1 VPILRLDGWIGLS
14 NKVINYASTFQ
25 GANVPGTNIKQV
37 EATERSSLIKVSSY
51 SIDLDLTTGAENFRV
66 KTTVKFA
73 GLKPGATTYID
84 CVGSTVIS
92 SKLNGVDFDPK
103 FDGETIYLPALAA
116 ENLLEI
122 EHDGIYSNSGE
133 GLHRF
138 VDPADNEV
146 YLYTQFETG
155 DARRMYACFDQ
166 PDQKATFRISTISPK
181 HWEVISNYGIES
193 TKELDGEKKFIQ
205 FAESQVIST
214 YVTAIVAGAYTS
226 VHDEYKGEK
235 TIPLGIY
242 ARKSFF
248 QYVDAANIFEVTKQ
262 GFAYFEKTFGLAY
275 PFGKYDQIA
284 VAEYNWGAMEN
295 VGCVTFHEDVL
306 IFRSKVTERN
316 YVSRAT
322 TIHHEMAHMWFG
334 DLVTMKWWEDLWL
347 NESFAEWASYQS
359 VSESTKYKEAWTE
372 FNSLRKNWAYRVDQL
387 TTTHPIATEMEDL
400 DAVRTN
406 FDGISYAKGAS
417 VLQQLVAHVGRDNF
431 LKGLRLYFAKHAY
444 GNTTLKDL
452 IDQLEAASGR
462 DLTPWVSTWLRT
474 AGVNTLRPVI
484 AIDGDMYKSIS
495 IKQEVPTMPVG
506 STELRP
512 HRLHVG
518 LFDINAGKLSRR
530 TSVELDIAGAL
541 TEVTELAGQK
551 LADLVLINDK
561 DQTYAKLRF
570 DDRSIATMKSHLGT
584 LDDSLARGLI
594 WASLWDSCRDGELS
608 ATDYIAIALSA
619 LATESDISI
628 VSATLMQID
637 TAIWA
642 YAHPS
647 HREALR
653 LQVAS
658 AVEAMLDAAKS
669 GSDHQMQFA
678 RGFAN
683 NAVTP
688 AQFERIKAML
698 SGSINGLVIDAE
710 IRWYLFLCGVKRGVF
725 GAADIES
732 ESAKDATAHGKQ
744 YTAYAYAALPNKAA
758 KAEAF
763 KSITTDNLS
772 NTIHAYKCRG
782 FNENI
787 HHELLADFVDQY
799 FDVLLKVWETKGF
812 EIAETTATLL
822 FPTWVISDATVK
834 KAQHW
839 LDFTGKDASNA
850 LRRTILEG
858 RDAMTRALKAQA
870 ADL

>member
-1 VPILRLDGWIGLS
+1 
-14 NKVINYASTFQ
+14 
-25 GANVPGTNIKQV
+25 VPGTNIKQV
-37 EATERSSLIKVSSY
+37 EAAERSAIIKVASY
-51 SIDLDLTTGAENFRV
+51 AIDLDLTTGAENFRV

-84 CVGSTVIS
+84 CVGARVIS
-92 SKLNGVDFDPK
+92 AKLNGADFDPR

-116 ENLLEI
+116 ENVLEI
-122 EHDGIYSNSGE
+122 EHDGVYSNSGE

-138 VDPADNEV
+138 VDPADDEV

-166 PDQKATFRISTISPK
+166 PDQKATFAISTITPA
-181 HWEVISNYGIES
+181 HWEIISNYAVES
-193 TKELDGEKKFIQ
+193 TKELGNQKKFTQ
-205 FAESQVIST
+205 FATSQVIST
-214 YVTAIVAGAYTS
+214 YVTAIVAGAYTC

-248 QYVDAANIFEVTKQ
+248 KHVDAENIFEVTKQ

-334 DLVTMKWWEDLWL
+334 DLVTMQWWNDLWL

-359 VSESTKYKEAWTE
+359 VSESTKYTEAWTE

-431 LKGLRLYFAKHAY
+431 ITGLRRYFAKHAF

-462 DLTPWVSTWLRT
+462 DLTPWVATWLRT

-484 AIDGDMYKSIS
+484 AQSGDTYTSLS

-518 LFDINAGKLSRR
+518 LFDIQGQKLVRR

-541 TEVTELAGQK
+541 TEVTAFAGQK
-551 LADLVLINDK
+551 SADLVLINDK
-561 DQTYAKLRF
+561 DQSYAKLRF
-570 DDRSIATMKSHLGT
+570 DQRSIATMKSHLGS

-608 ATDYIAIALSA
+608 ATDYIAIALAA
-619 LATESDISI
+619 LKTESDISI
-628 VSATLMQID
+628 VSATLGQID
-637 TAIWA
+637 TALWA

-647 HREALR
+647 HRQALR
-653 LQVAS
+653 LQVAT
-658 AVEAMLDAAKS
+658 AIEAALDAAKA
-669 GSDHQMQFA
+669 GSDHQLQFA
-678 RGFAN
+678 KGFAN
-683 NAVTP
+683 TAITP
-688 AQFERIKAML
+688 AQLARIAAML
-698 SGSINGLVIDAE
+698 GGSIAGLTIDAE
-710 IRWYLFLCGVKRGVF
+710 LRWFLFICGVKRGVF
-725 GAADIES
+725 GTADIET
-732 ESAKDATAHGKQ
+732 ELALDKTAHGKQ
-744 YTAYAYAALPNKAA
+744 YGAMAYAQIPSKDA
-758 KAEAF
+758 KAKAF
-763 KSITTDNLS
+763 SAITTADLS
-772 NTIHAYKCRG
+772 NTIHSYTCRG
-782 FNENI
+782 FNDPLHSEI
-787 HHELLADFVDQY
+787 LSEFVDEY
-799 FDVLLKVWETKGF
+799 FDVLLKVWETKGY

-822 FPTWVISDATVK
+822 FPSWVISDATVGK
-834 KAQHW
+834 VQHW
-839 LDFTGKDASNA
+839 LDVTGKDASHA
-850 LRRTILEG
+850 LRRTILES
-858 RDAMTRALKAQA
+858 RDAMARALKAQA
-870 ADL
+870 ADQ

>member
-1 VPILRLDGWIGLS
+1 M
-14 NKVINYASTFQ
+14 
-25 GANVPGTNIKQV
+25 PGTNIKQV
-37 EATERSSLIKVSSY
+37 EAAERSALIKVSSY

-73 GLKPGATTYID
+73 GLKPGATTFID
-84 CVGSTVIS
+84 CVGSRVIS
-92 SKLNGVDFDPK
+92 AKLNGLDFDPK
-103 FDGETIYLPALAA
+103 FDGESIYLPALAA
-116 ENLLEI
+116 ENILEI

-166 PDQKATFRISTISPK
+166 PDQKATFKISTITPK
-181 HWEVISNYGIES
+181 HWEVISNYGIEA
-193 TKELDGEKKFIQ
+193 TNELDGDRKFTQ

-248 QYVDAANIFEVTKQ
+248 KYVDAENIFEVTKQ

-359 VSESTKYKEAWTE
+359 VSESTKYTHAWTE

-431 LKGLRLYFAKHAY
+431 IKGLRLYFAKHQY

-462 DLTPWVSTWLRT
+462 DLTAWVSTWLRT

-484 AIDGDMYKSIS
+484 AVEGDSYKSIA
-495 IKQEVPTMPVG
+495 IKQEAPLMPVG

-512 HRLHVG
+512 HRLHVA
-518 LFDINAGKLSRR
+518 LFDIAGDKLARR
-530 TSVELDIAGAL
+530 TSVELDVAGAL

-551 LADLVLINDK
+551 VADLVLINDK

-570 DDRSIATMKSHLGT
+570 DDRSITTMRSHLPD
-584 LDDSLARGLI
+584 LDESLSRGLI

-608 ATDYIAIALSA
+608 TTDYVAIALNA
-619 LATESDISI
+619 LKDESDISI
-628 VSATLMQID
+628 VAATYMQFE

-642 YAHPS
+642 YSNPAKQD
-647 HREALR
+647 ALR
-653 LQVAS
+653 NQIAD
-658 AVEAMLDAAKS
+658 ATAAMLATAAP

-678 RGFAN
+678 KAFAN
-683 NAVTP
+683 NAITP
-688 AQFERIKAML
+688 AHYEKIKAIL
-698 SGSINGLVIDAE
+698 GGSENGLVLDADL
-710 IRWYLFLCGVKRGVF
+710 RWYVFLCGVKRGVF
-725 GAADIES
+725 GRAEIEA
-732 ESAKDATAHGKQ
+732 ESAKDKTAHGKQ
-744 YTAYAYAALPNKAA
+744 YTAYAYAAMPTKEA
-758 KAEAF
+758 KIEAF
-763 KSITTDNLS
+763 NSITQDNLS
-772 NTIHAYKCRG
+772 NTIHSYMCRG

-787 HHELLADFVDQY
+787 HHEILADFVDLY
-799 FDVLLKVWETKGF
+799 FDAILKVWETKGF

-822 FPTWVISDATVK
+822 FPTWVISDETIT

-839 LDFTGKDASNA
+839 LDVTGKDASHA
-850 LRRTILEG
+850 LRRAVTEG
-858 RDAMTRALKAQA
+858 RDAMSRALKARN
-870 ADL
+870 ADK

>member
-1 VPILRLDGWIGLS
+1 
-14 NKVINYASTFQ
+14 
-25 GANVPGTNIKQV
+25 
-37 EATERSSLIKVSSY
+37 
-51 SIDLDLTTGAENFRV
+51 
-66 KTTVKFA
+66 
-73 GLKPGATTYID
+73 
-84 CVGSTVIS
+84 
-92 SKLNGVDFDPK
+92 
-103 FDGETIYLPALAA
+103 
-116 ENLLEI
+116 
-122 EHDGIYSNSGE
+122 
-133 GLHRF
+133 
-138 VDPADNEV
+138 
-146 YLYTQFETG
+146 
-155 DARRMYACFDQ
+155 MYACFDQ
-166 PDQKATFRISTISPK
+166 PDQKATFTISTITPK
-181 HWEVISNYGIES
+181 HWEVISNYGVES
-193 TKELDGEKKFIQ
+193 TKELDGDRKFTQ
-205 FAESQVIST
+205 FTESQVIAT

-248 QYVDAANIFEVTKQ
+248 KYVDAENIFEVTKQ

-359 VSESTKYKEAWTE
+359 VSESTKYTHAWTE

-431 LKGLRLYFAKHAY
+431 IKGLRLYFAKHQY

-474 AGVNTLRPVI
+474 AGVNTLSPVI
-484 AIDGDMYKSIS
+484 EINGDSYKSIS
-495 IKQEVPTMPVG
+495 IKQIAPAMPVG
-506 STELRP
+506 SKELRP

-518 LFDINAGKLSRR
+518 LFDIKDGKLSRR
-530 TSVELDIAGAL
+530 TSVELDVAGAL

-608 ATDYIAIALSA
+608 TSDYVTIALNA
-619 LATESDISI
+619 LKTESDISI
-628 VSATLMQID
+628 VAATYIQFE

-642 YAHPS
+642 YADPAK
-647 HREALR
+647 RDGLR
-653 LQVAS
+653 TQVAD
-658 AVEAMLDAAKS
+658 ATAAMLAAAKP

-678 RGFAN
+678 RAFAN
-683 NAVTP
+683 NAITP
-688 AQFERIKAML
+688 AHMDKIKAIL
-698 SGSINGLVIDAE
+698 DGSENGLLVDAE
-710 IRWYLFLCGVKRGVF
+710 IRWYIFICGVKRGVF
-725 GAADIES
+725 GPAEIDA
-732 ESAKDATAHGKQ
+732 ESAKDKTAHGKQ
-744 YTAYAYAALPNKAA
+744 YNAYAYAALPTKEA
-758 KAEAF
+758 KAKAF
-763 KSITTDNLS
+763 ASITTDNLS
-772 NTIHAYKCRG
+772 NTIHSYMSRG

-787 HHELLADFVDQY
+787 HHELLTGFVDPY
-799 FDVLLKVWETKGF
+799 FDAILKVWETKGF
-812 EIAETTATLL
+812 EIAESTATLL
-822 FPTWVISDATVK
+822 FPAWVISDETVK

-839 LDFTGKDASNA
+839 LDVTGKDASNA
-850 LRRTILEG
+850 LRRSVTEG
-858 RDAMTRALKAQA
+858 RDAMSRAIKARA
-870 ADL
+870 ADK

>member
-1 VPILRLDGWIGLS
+1 LDKASKSVSHPIEG
-14 NKVINYASTFQ
+14 VT
-25 GANVPGTNIKQV
+25 VPGTNIKQV
-37 EATERSSLIKVSSY
+37 EAAERSRIVKTESY
-51 SIDLDLTTGAENFRV
+51 RIDLDLTTGAENFRV

-84 CVGSTVIS
+84 CVGSKVIS
-92 SKLNGVDFDPK
+92 AKLNGVEFDPK
-103 FDGETIYLPALAA
+103 FDGETIYLPAIAA
-116 ENLLEI
+116 ENILEI
-122 EHDGIYSNSGE
+122 EHDGVYSNSGE

-166 PDQKATFRISTISPK
+166 PDQKATFTISTITPK

-193 TKELDGEKKFIQ
+193 TKDVDGERKFIQ
-205 FAESQVIST
+205 FAQSQVIST
-214 YVTAIVAGAYTS
+214 YVTAIVAGAYMS

-248 QYVDAANIFEVTKQ
+248 KYVDAENIFEVTKQ

-359 VSESTKYKEAWTE
+359 VSESTKYTEAWTE

-431 LKGLRLYFAKHAY
+431 IKGLRLYFAKHAY

-484 AIDGDMYKSIS
+484 AVDGDSYKSIS
-495 IKQEVPTMPVG
+495 IKQEAPTMPVG
-506 STELRP
+506 SQELRP

-518 LFDINAGKLSRR
+518 LFDIQGEKLSRR

-541 TEVTELAGQK
+541 TEVTALAGQK
-551 LADLVLINDK
+551 VADLVLINDK

-570 DDRSIATMKSHLGT
+570 DDRSIATMKSHLGK

-608 ATDYIAIALSA
+608 TSDYITIALNA
-619 LATESDISI
+619 LKTESDISI
-628 VSATLMQID
+628 VSATYLQFE

-642 YAHPS
+642 YANPS
-647 HREALR
+647 HRDALR
-653 LQVAS
+653 TQIADATAAS
-658 AVEAMLDAAKS
+658 LATAS
-669 GSDHQMQFA
+669 PGSDHQMQFA
-678 RGFAN
+678 RAFAN
-683 NAVTP
+683 NAIKP
-688 AQFERIKAML
+688 AHFAKLKEIL
-698 SGSINGLVIDAE
+698 NGSENGLIIDAE
-710 IRWYLFLCGVKRGVF
+710 IRWYIFICGVKRGVF
-725 GAADIES
+725 GPAEIAA
-732 ESAKDATAHGKQ
+732 ESAKDNTAHGKQ
-744 YTAYAYAALPNKAA
+744 YTAYAHAAIPTKEAKAA
-758 KAEAF
+758 AF
-763 KSITTDNLS
+763 TSVTTDNLS
-772 NTIHAYKCRG
+772 NTIHSYMCRG

-787 HHELLADFVDQY
+787 HHELLAGFVDQY
-799 FDVLLKVWETKGF
+799 FDAILKVWETKGF

-822 FPTWVISDATVK
+822 FPSWVISEETVK

-839 LDFTGKDASNA
+839 LDVTGKDASNA
-850 LRRTILEG
+850 LRRAVTEG
-858 RDAMTRALKAQA
+858 RDAMSRALKARL
-870 ADL
+870 ADK

>member
-1 VPILRLDGWIGLS
+1 M
-14 NKVINYASTFQ
+14 
-25 GANVPGTNIKQV
+25 PGTNIKQV
-37 EATERSSLIKVSSY
+37 EAAERSAIIKVSSY
-51 SIDLDLTTGAENFRV
+51 AIDLDLTTGAQNFRV
-66 KTTVKFA
+66 KTTVRFA

-84 CVGSTVIS
+84 CVGARVIS
-92 SKLNGVDFDPK
+92 AKLNGADFDPR

-116 ENLLEI
+116 ENVLEI
-122 EHDGIYSNSGE
+122 EHDGVYSNSGE

-138 VDPADNEV
+138 VDPADDEV

-166 PDQKATFRISTISPK
+166 PDQKATFAISTITPA
-181 HWEVISNYGIES
+181 HWEIISNYAVES
-193 TKELDGEKKFIQ
+193 TKDLGSQKKFTQ
-205 FAESQVIST
+205 FATSQVIST

-248 QYVDAANIFEVTKQ
+248 KHVDAENIFEVTKQ

-334 DLVTMKWWEDLWL
+334 DLVTMQWWNDLWL

-359 VSESTKYKEAWTE
+359 VSESTKYTEAWTE

-431 LKGLRLYFAKHAY
+431 ITGLRRYFAKHAF

-462 DLTPWVSTWLRT
+462 DLIPWVATWLRT

-484 AIDGDMYKSIS
+484 TQSGDTYTSLS
-495 IKQEVPTMPVG
+495 IKQEAPTMPVG

-518 LFDINAGKLSRR
+518 LFDIQGQKLVRR

-541 TEVTELAGQK
+541 TEVTAFAGQK
-551 LADLVLINDK
+551 SADLVLINDK
-561 DQTYAKLRF
+561 DQSYAKLRF
-570 DDRSIATMKSHLGT
+570 DERSIATMKSHLGS

-608 ATDYIAIALSA
+608 ATDYIAIALAA
-619 LATESDISI
+619 LKTESDISI
-628 VSATLMQID
+628 VSATLGQID
-637 TAIWA
+637 TALWA
-642 YAHPS
+642 YSHPS
-647 HREALR
+647 HRAALR
-653 LQVAS
+653 LQVAT
-658 AVEAMLDAAKS
+658 AIEAALDAAKA
-669 GSDHQMQFA
+669 GSDHQLQFA
-678 RGFAN
+678 KGFAN
-683 NAVTP
+683 TAITT
-688 AQFERIKAML
+688 AQLARIAAML
-698 SGSINGLVIDAE
+698 GGSIAGLTIDAE
-710 IRWYLFLCGVKRGVF
+710 LRWFLFICGVKRGVF
-725 GAADIES
+725 GPADIEN
-732 ESAKDATAHGKQ
+732 ELALDKTAHGKQ
-744 YTAYAYAALPNKAA
+744 YGAMAYAQIPSKDA
-758 KAEAF
+758 KAKAF
-763 KSITTDNLS
+763 SSITTADLS
-772 NTIHAYKCRG
+772 NTIHSYTCRG
-782 FNENI
+782 FNDPLHSEI
-787 HHELLADFVDQY
+787 LSEFVDEY
-799 FDVLLKVWETKGF
+799 FDVLLKVWETKGY

-822 FPTWVISDATVK
+822 FPSWVISDATVA

-839 LDFTGKDASNA
+839 LDVTGKDASHA
-850 LRRTILEG
+850 LRRTILES
-858 RDAMTRALKAQA
+858 RDAMVRALKAQA
-870 ADL
+870 ADQ

>member
-1 VPILRLDGWIGLS
+1 M
-14 NKVINYASTFQ
+14 
-25 GANVPGTNIKQV
+25 PGTNIKQV
-37 EATERSSLIKVSSY
+37 EAAERSSLIKVSSY

-84 CVGSTVIS
+84 CVGSKVIS
-92 SKLNGVDFDPK
+92 AKLNGSDFDPQ

-116 ENLLEI
+116 DNVLEI
-122 EHDGIYSNSGE
+122 EHDGVYSNSGE

-138 VDPADNEV
+138 VDPADDEV

-166 PDQKATFRISTISPK
+166 PDQKATFTISTITPK
-181 HWEVISNYGIES
+181 HWEVISNYGVES
-193 TKELDGEKKFIQ
+193 TKELDGDRKFTQ
-205 FAESQVIST
+205 FAESQVIAT

-248 QYVDAANIFEVTKQ
+248 KYVDAENIFEVTKQ

-359 VSESTKYKEAWTE
+359 VSESTKYTEAWTE
-372 FNSLRKNWAYRVDQL
+372 FNSLRKSWAYRVDQL

-431 LKGLRLYFAKHAY
+431 IKGLRLYFAKHQY

-484 AIDGDMYKSIS
+484 EVAGDSYKSIS
-495 IKQEVPTMPVG
+495 IKQEAPLMPIG
-506 STELRP
+506 SKELRP

-518 LFDINAGKLSRR
+518 LFDINAGKLTRR
-530 TSVELDIAGAL
+530 TSVELDVVGAL
-541 TEVTELAGQK
+541 TEVTGLSGQK
-551 LADLVLINDK
+551 VADLILINDK

-570 DDRSIATMKSHLGT
+570 DDRSITTMKSHLGT

-608 ATDYIAIALSA
+608 TTDYIAIALSA
-619 LATESDISI
+619 LKTESDISI
-628 VSATLMQID
+628 VAATYLQID

-642 YAHPS
+642 YAKPAN
-647 HREALR
+647 RDALR
-653 LQVAS
+653 LQVAD
-658 AVEAMLDAAKS
+658 ATEAMLSAAVA

-678 RGFAN
+678 RAFAN
-683 NAVTP
+683 NAITP
-688 AQFERIKAML
+688 AHFEKLKAIL
-698 SGSINGLVIDAE
+698 NGSINGLVIDAE
-710 IRWYLFLCGVKRGVF
+710 IRWYLFICGVKRGVF
-725 GAADIES
+725 GPAEIAA
-732 ESAKDATAHGKQ
+732 ESAQDNTAHGKQ
-744 YTAYAYAALPNKAA
+744 YTAYANAATPTTEA
-758 KAEAF
+758 KSAAF
-763 KSITTDNLS
+763 KAITTDNLS
-772 NTIHAYKCRG
+772 NTIHAYMSRG

-787 HHELLADFVDQY
+787 HNEILADFVDPY
-799 FDVLLKVWETKGF
+799 FDAILKVWDTKGF
-812 EIAETTATLL
+812 EIAESTATLL
-822 FPTWVISDATVK
+822 FPAWVISEETVK
-834 KAQHW
+834 KSQHW
-839 LDFTGKDASNA
+839 LDVTGKDSSHA
-850 LRRTILEG
+850 LRRAITEG
-858 RDAMTRALKAQA
+858 RDAMSLALKARN
-870 ADL
+870 ADK

>member
-1 VPILRLDGWIGLS
+1 
-14 NKVINYASTFQ
+14 
-25 GANVPGTNIKQV
+25 
-37 EATERSSLIKVSSY
+37 
-51 SIDLDLTTGAENFRV
+51 
-66 KTTVKFA
+66 
-73 GLKPGATTYID
+73 
-84 CVGSTVIS
+84 
-92 SKLNGVDFDPK
+92 
-103 FDGETIYLPALAA
+103 
-116 ENLLEI
+116 
-122 EHDGIYSNSGE
+122 
-133 GLHRF
+133 
-138 VDPADNEV
+138 
-146 YLYTQFETG
+146 
-155 DARRMYACFDQ
+155 MYACFDQ
-166 PDQKATFRISTISPK
+166 PDQKATFAISTITPA
-181 HWEVISNYGIES
+181 HWEIISNYAVES
-193 TKELDGEKKFIQ
+193 TKELGNQKKFTQ
-205 FAESQVIST
+205 FATSQVIST

-248 QYVDAANIFEVTKQ
+248 KHVDAENIFEVTKQ

-334 DLVTMKWWEDLWL
+334 DLVTMQWWNDLWL

-359 VSESTKYKEAWTE
+359 VSESTKYTEAWTE

-431 LKGLRLYFAKHAY
+431 ITGLRRYFAKHAF

-462 DLTPWVSTWLRT
+462 DLTPWVATWLRT

-484 AIDGDMYKSIS
+484 TQSGDTYTSLS
-495 IKQEVPTMPVG
+495 IKQEAPIMPVG

-518 LFDINAGKLSRR
+518 LFDIQGQKLVRR

-541 TEVTELAGQK
+541 TEVTAFAGQK
-551 LADLVLINDK
+551 SADLVLINDK
-561 DQTYAKLRF
+561 DQSYAKLRF
-570 DDRSIATMKSHLGT
+570 DERSIATMKSHLGS

-608 ATDYIAIALSA
+608 ATDYIAIALAA
-619 LATESDISI
+619 LKTESDISI
-628 VSATLMQID
+628 VSATLGQID
-637 TAIWA
+637 TALWA

-647 HREALR
+647 HRAALR
-653 LQVAS
+653 LQVAT
-658 AVEAMLDAAKS
+658 AIEAALDAAKA
-669 GSDHQMQFA
+669 GSDHQLQFA
-678 RGFAN
+678 KGFAN
-683 NAVTP
+683 TAITP
-688 AQFERIKAML
+688 AQLARIAAML
-698 SGSINGLVIDAE
+698 GGSITGLTIDAE
-710 IRWYLFLCGVKRGVF
+710 LRWFLFICGVKRGVF
-725 GAADIES
+725 GAADIEN
-732 ESAKDATAHGKQ
+732 ELALDKTAHGKQ
-744 YTAYAYAALPNKAA
+744 YGAMAYAQIPSKDA
-758 KAEAF
+758 KAKAF
-763 KSITTDNLS
+763 SAITTADLS
-772 NTIHAYKCRG
+772 NTIHSYTCRG
-782 FNENI
+782 FNDPLHTEI
-787 HHELLADFVDQY
+787 LADFVDEY
-799 FDVLLKVWETKGF
+799 FDVLLKVWETKGY

-822 FPTWVISDATVK
+822 FPSWVISDATVA

-839 LDFTGKDASNA
+839 LDVTGKDASHA
-850 LRRTILEG
+850 LRRTILES
-858 RDAMTRALKAQA
+858 RDAMARALKAQA
-870 ADL
+870 ADQ

>member
-1 VPILRLDGWIGLS
+1 M
-14 NKVINYASTFQ
+14 
-25 GANVPGTNIKQV
+25 PGTNIKQV
-37 EATERSSLIKVSSY
+37 EAAERSAIIKVASY
-51 SIDLDLTTGAENFRV
+51 AIDLDLTTGAENFRV

-84 CVGSTVIS
+84 CVGARVIS
-92 SKLNGVDFDPK
+92 AKLNGADFDPR

-116 ENLLEI
+116 ENVLEI
-122 EHDGIYSNSGE
+122 EHDGVYSNSGE

-138 VDPADNEV
+138 VDPADDEV

-166 PDQKATFRISTISPK
+166 PDQKATFAISTITPA
-181 HWEVISNYGIES
+181 HWEIISNYAVES
-193 TKELDGEKKFIQ
+193 TKDLGNQKKFTQ
-205 FAESQVIST
+205 FATSQVIST

-248 QYVDAANIFEVTKQ
+248 KHVDAENIFEVTKQ

-334 DLVTMKWWEDLWL
+334 DLVTMQWWNDLWL

-359 VSESTKYKEAWTE
+359 VSESTKYTEAWTE

-387 TTTHPIATEMEDL
+387 TTSHPIATEMEDL

-431 LKGLRLYFAKHAY
+431 ITGLRRYFAKHAC

-462 DLTPWVSTWLRT
+462 DLTPWVATWLRT

-484 AIDGDMYKSIS
+484 TLNGDTYTSLS
-495 IKQEVPTMPVG
+495 IKQEAPTMPVG

-518 LFDINAGKLSRR
+518 LFDIQGQKLVRR

-541 TEVTELAGQK
+541 TEVTAFAGQK
-551 LADLVLINDK
+551 SADLVLINDK
-561 DQTYAKLRF
+561 DQSYAKLRF
-570 DDRSIATMKSHLGT
+570 DERSIATMKSHLGS

-608 ATDYIAIALSA
+608 ATDYIAIALAA
-619 LATESDISI
+619 LKTESDISI
-628 VSATLMQID
+628 VSATLGQID
-637 TAIWA
+637 TALWA

-647 HREALR
+647 HRAALR
-653 LQVAS
+653 LQVAT
-658 AVEAMLDAAKS
+658 AIEAALDAAKA
-669 GSDHQMQFA
+669 GSDHQLQFA
-678 RGFAN
+678 KGFAN
-683 NAVTP
+683 TAITP
-688 AQFERIKAML
+688 AQLARIAAML
-698 SGSINGLVIDAE
+698 GGSITGLTIDAE
-710 IRWYLFLCGVKRGVF
+710 LRWFLFICGVKRGVF
-725 GAADIES
+725 GPSDIEN
-732 ESAKDATAHGKQ
+732 ELALDKTAHGKQ
-744 YTAYAYAALPNKAA
+744 YGAMAYAQIPSKDA
-758 KAEAF
+758 KAKAF
-763 KSITTDNLS
+763 SSITTADLS
-772 NTIHAYKCRG
+772 NTIHSYTCRG
-782 FNENI
+782 FNDPLHTEI
-787 HHELLADFVDQY
+787 LADFVDEY
-799 FDVLLKVWETKGF
+799 FDVLLKVWETKGY

-822 FPTWVISDATVK
+822 FPSWVISDATVN

-839 LDFTGKDASNA
+839 LDVTGKEASHA
-850 LRRTILEG
+850 LRRTILES
-858 RDAMTRALKAQA
+858 RDAMVRALKAQA
-870 ADL
+870 ADQ

>member
-1 VPILRLDGWIGLS
+1 M
-14 NKVINYASTFQ
+14 
-25 GANVPGTNIKQV
+25 PGTNIKQV
-37 EATERSSLIKVSSY
+37 EAAERSGIIKVSSY
-51 SIDLDLTTGAENFRV
+51 RIDLDLTTGAENFRV
-66 KTTVKFA
+66 KTTVTFV

-84 CVGSTVIS
+84 CVGAKVIS
-92 SKLNGVDFDPK
+92 AKLNGTDFDPK
-103 FDGETIYLPALAA
+103 FDGETIYLPAIAA
-116 ENLLEI
+116 ENVLEI
-122 EHDGIYSNSGE
+122 EHDGVYSNSGE

-138 VDPADNEV
+138 VDPADDEV

-166 PDQKATFRISTISPK
+166 PDQKATFTISTITPK
-181 HWEVISNYGIES
+181 HWEVISNYSVET
-193 TKELDGEKKFIQ
+193 TKELDGDKKFIQ
-205 FAESQVIST
+205 FAQSQVIST
-214 YVTAIVAGAYTS
+214 YVTAIVAGPYTS
-226 VHDEYKGEK
+226 VFDEYKGEK

-248 QYVDAANIFEVTKQ
+248 KYVDAENIFEVTKQ

-334 DLVTMKWWEDLWL
+334 DLVTMKWWDDLWL

-359 VSESTKYKEAWTE
+359 VSESTKYTEAWTE

-387 TTTHPIATEMEDL
+387 STTHPIATDMEDL

-417 VLQQLVAHVGRDNF
+417 VLQQLVAHVGRENF
-431 LKGLRLYFAKHAY
+431 IKGLRLYFSKHAF

-452 IDQLEAASGR
+452 IVELEAASGR

-484 AIDGDMYKSIS
+484 ELDGDSYKRLSIA
-495 IKQEVPTMPVG
+495 QEAPTMPVG
-506 STELRP
+506 SKELRP

-518 LFDINAGKLSRR
+518 LFDIKDGALTRR
-530 TSVELDIAGAL
+530 KSVELDVAGAL
-541 TEVTELAGQK
+541 TEVSALAGEK
-551 LADLVLINDK
+551 IADLVLINDK

-570 DDRSIATMKSHLGT
+570 DDRSIVTMKSHLGT
-584 LDDSLARGLI
+584 LNDSLARGVI

-608 ATDYIAIALSA
+608 ASSYISIALNA
-619 LATESDISI
+619 LKTESDISI
-628 VSATLMQID
+628 VAATLMQID
-637 TAIWA
+637 TALFA
-642 YAHPS
+642 YAS
-647 HREALR
+647 DANRESLR
-653 LQVAS
+653 GQVAA
-658 AVEAMLDAAKS
+658 AVEVMLDGSKP
-669 GSDHQMQFA
+669 GSDHQLQFAKSFANVAVTPDQFA
-678 RGFAN
+678 R
-683 NAVTP
+683 
-688 AQFERIKAML
+688 IKSIL
-698 SGSINGLVIDAE
+698 GGSVSGLVIDAE
-710 IRWYLFLCGVKRGVF
+710 LRWSIFISGVKRGVF
-725 GAADIES
+725 GPADIDRET
-732 ESAKDATAHGKQ
+732 ENDKTAHGKQ
-744 YTAYAYAALPNKAA
+744 YGAMAYAAIPTAEAKKAA
-758 KAEAF
+758 F
-763 KSITTDNLS
+763 NSVTVDDLS
-772 NTIHAYKCRG
+772 NTIHSYKCRG
-782 FNENI
+782 FNDPLHTEI
-787 HHELLADFVDQY
+787 LTGFVDQY

-822 FPTWVISDATVK
+822 FPSWVISEETVQ

-839 LDFTGKDASNA
+839 LDVAGKDASHA

-858 RDAMTRALKAQA
+858 RDAMTRALKARA
-870 ADL
+870 AEN

>member
-1 VPILRLDGWIGLS
+1 M
-14 NKVINYASTFQ
+14 
-25 GANVPGTNIKQV
+25 PGTNIKQV
-37 EATERSSLIKVSSY
+37 EATERSAIIKVASY
-51 SIDLDLTTGAENFRV
+51 AIDLDLTTGAENFRV

-84 CVGSTVIS
+84 CVGARVIS
-92 SKLNGVDFDPK
+92 AKLNGADFDPR

-116 ENLLEI
+116 ENILEI
-122 EHDGIYSNSGE
+122 EHDGVYSNSGE

-138 VDPADNEV
+138 VDPADDEV

-166 PDQKATFRISTISPK
+166 PDQKATFAISTITPD
-181 HWEVISNYGIES
+181 HWEIISNYAIES
-193 TKELDGEKKFIQ
+193 TKDLGSKKKFTQ
-205 FAESQVIST
+205 FATSQVIST

-248 QYVDAANIFEVTKQ
+248 KHVDAANIFEVTKQ

-334 DLVTMKWWEDLWL
+334 DLVTMQWWNDLWL

-359 VSESTKYKEAWTE
+359 VSESTKYTEAWTE

-431 LKGLRLYFAKHAY
+431 ITGLRRYFAKHAF

-462 DLTPWVSTWLRT
+462 DLTPWVATWLRT

-484 AIDGDMYKSIS
+484 ALNGDTYASLS

-518 LFDINAGKLSRR
+518 LFDIQGSKLVRR

-541 TEVTELAGQK
+541 TEVTAFTGQK
-551 LADLVLINDK
+551 SADLVLVNDK

-570 DDRSIATMKSHLGT
+570 DERSIATMKSHLGS

-608 ATDYIAIALSA
+608 ATDYIAIALAA
-619 LATESDISI
+619 LKNESDISI
-628 VSATLMQID
+628 VSATLGQID
-637 TAIWA
+637 TALWA

-647 HREALR
+647 HRAALR
-653 LQVAS
+653 LQVAT
-658 AVEAMLDAAKS
+658 AIEAALDAAKA
-669 GSDHQMQFA
+669 GSDHQLQFA
-678 RGFAN
+678 KGFAN
-683 NAVTP
+683 TAITP
-688 AQFERIKAML
+688 AQLERIKAIL
-698 SGSINGLVIDAE
+698 GGSITGLTIDAE
-710 IRWYLFLCGVKRGVF
+710 LRWFLFICGVKRGVF
-725 GAADIES
+725 GPADIEK
-732 ESAKDATAHGKQ
+732 ELALDKTAHGKQ
-744 YTAYAYAALPNKAA
+744 YGAMAYAQIPSKDA
-758 KAEAF
+758 KAKAF
-763 KSITTDNLS
+763 SSITTDDLS
-772 NTIHAYKCRG
+772 NTIHSYKCRG
-782 FNENI
+782 FNDPLHTEI
-787 HHELLADFVDQY
+787 LSDFVDEY
-799 FDVLLKVWETKGF
+799 FDVLLKVWQTKGY

-822 FPTWVISDATVK
+822 FPSWVISEATVK

-839 LDFTGKDASNA
+839 LDVTGKDASHS
-850 LRRTILEG
+850 LRRTILES
-858 RDAMTRALKAQA
+858 RDAMVRALKAQA
-870 ADL
+870 ADQ

>member
-1 VPILRLDGWIGLS
+1 M
-14 NKVINYASTFQ
+14 
-25 GANVPGTNIKQV
+25 PGTNIKQV
-37 EATERSSLIKVSSY
+37 EAAERSTIVKTESY
-51 SIDLDLTTGAENFRV
+51 RIDLDLTTGAENFRV

-84 CVGSTVIS
+84 CVCSKVIS
-92 SKLNGVDFDPK
+92 AKLNGVDFDPK
-103 FDGETIYLPALAA
+103 FDGETIYLPAIAA
-116 ENLLEI
+116 ENILEI
-122 EHDGIYSNSGE
+122 EHDGVYSNSGE

-146 YLYTQFETG
+146 YLYTKFETG

-166 PDQKATFRISTISPK
+166 PDQKATFTISTITPK

-193 TKELDGEKKFIQ
+193 TKDVDGDRKFIQ
-205 FAESQVIST
+205 FAQSQVIST
-214 YVTAIVAGAYTS
+214 YVTAIVAGAYMS

-248 QYVDAANIFEVTKQ
+248 KYVDAENVFEVTKQ

-322 TIHHEMAHMWFG
+322 TIHHEMAHMLFG

-431 LKGLRLYFAKHAY
+431 IKGLRLYFAKHAY

-484 AIDGDMYKSIS
+484 AVDGDSYKSIS
-495 IKQEVPTMPVG
+495 IKQEAPTMPVG
-506 STELRP
+506 SKELRP

-518 LFDINAGKLSRR
+518 LFDIQGEKLSRR
-530 TSVELDIAGAL
+530 TSVELDVAGAL
-541 TEVTELAGQK
+541 TEVTALAGQK
-551 LADLVLINDK
+551 VADLVLINDK

-570 DDRSIATMKSHLGT
+570 DDRSIATMKSHLGK

-608 ATDYIAIALSA
+608 TSDYVAIALNA
-619 LATESDISI
+619 LKTESDISI

-637 TAIWA
+637 TALWS
-642 YAHPS
+642 YASPAN
-647 HREALR
+647 REGLR
-653 LQVAS
+653 LIVAN
-658 AVEAMLDAAKS
+658 AVEAMLDGAAA
-669 GSDHQMQFA
+669 GSDNQLAFA
-678 RGFAN
+678 RAFAN
-683 NAVTP
+683 FAVTP
-688 AQFERIKAML
+688 AQFERIKAIL
-698 SGSINGLVIDAE
+698 GGSVAGLVIDAD
-710 IRWYLFLCGVKRGVF
+710 IRWYIFISGVKRGVF
-725 GAADIES
+725 GAADIEA
-732 ESAKDATAHGKQ
+732 ESAKDNTAHGKQ
-744 YTAYAYAALPNKAA
+744 YRAQAHAAIPTKEAKAA
-758 KAEAF
+758 AF
-763 KSITTDNLS
+763 TSVTTDNLS
-772 NTIHAYKCRG
+772 NTIHAYTCQG
-782 FNENI
+782 FNQNI
-787 HHELLADFVDQY
+787 HNEILAGFVDQY
-799 FDVLLKVWETKGF
+799 FDAILKVWETKGY
-812 EIAETTATLL
+812 EIAETTATLM
-822 FPTWVISDATVK
+822 FPSWVISDETVK

-839 LDFTGKDASNA
+839 LDVTGKDASNA
-850 LRRTILEG
+850 LRRAVTEG
-858 RDAMTRALKAQA
+858 RDAMSRALKARL
-870 ADL
+870 ADK

>member
-1 VPILRLDGWIGLS
+1 
-14 NKVINYASTFQ
+14 
-25 GANVPGTNIKQV
+25 V
-37 EATERSSLIKVSSY
+37 EATKELGNQK
-51 SIDLDLTTGAENFRV
+51 
-66 KTTVKFA
+66 KF
-73 GLKPGATTYID
+73 
-84 CVGSTVIS
+84 
-92 SKLNGVDFDPK
+92 
-103 FDGETIYLPALAA
+103 
-116 ENLLEI
+116 
-122 EHDGIYSNSGE
+122 
-133 GLHRF
+133 
-138 VDPADNEV
+138 
-146 YLYTQFETG
+146 TQF
-155 DARRMYACFDQ
+155 
-166 PDQKATFRISTISPK
+166 AT
-181 HWEVISNYGIES
+181 
-193 TKELDGEKKFIQ
+193 
-205 FAESQVIST
+205 SQVIST

-248 QYVDAANIFEVTKQ
+248 KHVDAANIFEVTKQ

-334 DLVTMKWWEDLWL
+334 DLVTMQWWNDLWL

-359 VSESTKYKEAWTE
+359 VSESTKYTEAWTE

-431 LKGLRLYFAKHAY
+431 ITGLRRYFAKHAF

-462 DLTPWVSTWLRT
+462 DLTPWVATWLRT

-484 AIDGDMYKSIS
+484 AQSGDTYTSLS
-495 IKQEVPTMPVG
+495 IKQEAPTMPVG

-518 LFDINAGKLSRR
+518 LFDIQGQKLVRR

-541 TEVTELAGQK
+541 TEVTAFTGQK
-551 LADLVLINDK
+551 CADLVLINDK
-561 DQTYAKLRF
+561 DQSYAKLRF
-570 DDRSIATMKSHLGT
+570 DERSIATMKSHLGS

-608 ATDYIAIALSA
+608 ATDYIAIALAA
-619 LATESDISI
+619 LKSESDISI
-628 VSATLMQID
+628 VSATLGQID
-637 TAIWA
+637 TALWA

-647 HREALR
+647 HRQALR
-653 LQVAS
+653 LQVAT
-658 AVEAMLDAAKS
+658 AIEAALDAAKA
-669 GSDHQMQFA
+669 GSDHQLQFA
-678 RGFAN
+678 KGFAN
-683 NAVTP
+683 TAITP
-688 AQFERIKAML
+688 AQLARIAAML
-698 SGSINGLVIDAE
+698 GGSITGLTIDAE
-710 IRWYLFLCGVKRGVF
+710 LRWFLFICGVKRGVF
-725 GAADIES
+725 GPADIET
-732 ESAKDATAHGKQ
+732 ELALDKTAHGKQ
-744 YTAYAYAALPNKAA
+744 YGAMAYAQIPSKDA
-758 KAEAF
+758 KAKAF
-763 KSITTDNLS
+763 SAITTADLS
-772 NTIHAYKCRG
+772 NTIHSYTCRG
-782 FNENI
+782 FNDPLHSEI
-787 HHELLADFVDQY
+787 LSEFVDEY
-799 FDVLLKVWETKGF
+799 FDVLLKVWETKGY

-822 FPTWVISDATVK
+822 FPSWVISDATVA

-839 LDFTGKDASNA
+839 LDITGKDASHA
-850 LRRTILEG
+850 LRRTILES
-858 RDAMTRALKAQA
+858 RDAMARALKAQA
-870 ADL
+870 ADQ

>member
-1 VPILRLDGWIGLS
+1 M
-14 NKVINYASTFQ
+14 
-25 GANVPGTNIKQV
+25 PGTNIKQV
-37 EATERSSLIKVSSY
+37 EAAERSAIIKVASY
-51 SIDLDLTTGAENFRV
+51 AIDLDLTTGAENFRV

-84 CVGSTVIS
+84 CVGARVIS
-92 SKLNGVDFDPK
+92 AKLNGADFDPR

-116 ENLLEI
+116 ENVLEI
-122 EHDGIYSNSGE
+122 EHDGVYSNSGE

-138 VDPADNEV
+138 VDPADDEV

-166 PDQKATFRISTISPK
+166 PDQKATFAISTITPA
-181 HWEVISNYGIES
+181 HWEIISNYAVES
-193 TKELDGEKKFIQ
+193 TKELGNQKKFTQ
-205 FAESQVIST
+205 FATSQVIST

-248 QYVDAANIFEVTKQ
+248 KHVDAANIFEVTKQ

-334 DLVTMKWWEDLWL
+334 DLVTMQWWNDLWL

-359 VSESTKYKEAWTE
+359 VSESTKYTEAWTE

-431 LKGLRLYFAKHAY
+431 ITGLRRYFAKHAF

-462 DLTPWVSTWLRT
+462 DLTPWVATWLRT

-484 AIDGDMYKSIS
+484 TQSGDTYTSLS
-495 IKQEVPTMPVG
+495 IKQEAPTMPVG

-518 LFDINAGKLSRR
+518 LFDIEGQKLVRR

-541 TEVTELAGQK
+541 TEVTAFAGQK
-551 LADLVLINDK
+551 SADLVLINDK
-561 DQTYAKLRF
+561 DQSYAKLRF
-570 DDRSIATMKSHLGT
+570 DERSIATMKSHLGS

-608 ATDYIAIALSA
+608 ATDYIAIALAA
-619 LATESDISI
+619 LKTESDISI
-628 VSATLMQID
+628 VSATLGQID
-637 TAIWA
+637 TALWA

-647 HREALR
+647 HRAALR
-653 LQVAS
+653 LQVAT
-658 AVEAMLDAAKS
+658 AIEAALDAAKA
-669 GSDHQMQFA
+669 GSDHQLQFA
-678 RGFAN
+678 KGFAN
-683 NAVTP
+683 TAITP
-688 AQFERIKAML
+688 AQLARIAAML
-698 SGSINGLVIDAE
+698 GGSITGLTIDAE
-710 IRWYLFLCGVKRGVF
+710 LRWFLFICGVKRGVF
-725 GAADIES
+725 GPADIEN
-732 ESAKDATAHGKQ
+732 ELALDKTAHGKQ
-744 YTAYAYAALPNKAA
+744 YGAMAYAQIPSKDA
-758 KAEAF
+758 KAKAF
-763 KSITTDNLS
+763 SSITTADLS
-772 NTIHAYKCRG
+772 NTIHSYTCRG
-782 FNENI
+782 FNDPLHSEI
-787 HHELLADFVDQY
+787 LGEFVDEY
-799 FDVLLKVWETKGF
+799 FDVLLKVWETKGY

-822 FPTWVISDATVK
+822 FPSWVISDATVA

-839 LDFTGKDASNA
+839 LDVTGKDASHA
-850 LRRTILEG
+850 LRRTILES
-858 RDAMTRALKAQA
+858 RDAMVRALKAQA
-870 ADL
+870 ADQ

>member
-1 VPILRLDGWIGLS
+1 
-14 NKVINYASTFQ
+14 
-25 GANVPGTNIKQV
+25 VPGTNIKQV
-37 EATERSSLIKVSSY
+37 EAAERSAIIKVSSY
-51 SIDLDLTTGAENFRV
+51 AIDLDLTTGAENFRV

-84 CVGSTVIS
+84 CVGARVIS
-92 SKLNGVDFDPK
+92 AKLNGADFDPR

-116 ENLLEI
+116 ENVLEI
-122 EHDGIYSNSGE
+122 EHDGVYSNSGE

-166 PDQKATFRISTISPK
+166 PDQKATFAISTITPA
-181 HWEVISNYGIES
+181 HWEIISNYAVES
-193 TKELDGEKKFIQ
+193 TKDLGNQKKFTQ
-205 FAESQVIST
+205 FATSQVIST
-214 YVTAIVAGAYTS
+214 YVTAIVAGAYTC

-248 QYVDAANIFEVTKQ
+248 KHVDAENIFEVTKQ

-334 DLVTMKWWEDLWL
+334 DLVTMQWWNDLWL

-359 VSESTKYKEAWTE
+359 VSESTKYTEAWTE

-400 DAVRTN
+400 DSVRTN

-431 LKGLRLYFAKHAY
+431 ITGLRRYFAKHAF

-462 DLTPWVSTWLRT
+462 DLTPWVATWLRT

-484 AIDGDMYKSIS
+484 TQSGDTYTSLS
-495 IKQEVPTMPVG
+495 IKQEAPTMPVG

-518 LFDINAGKLSRR
+518 LFDIQGEKLVRR

-541 TEVTELAGQK
+541 TEVTAFAGQK
-551 LADLVLINDK
+551 SADLVLINDK
-561 DQTYAKLRF
+561 DQSYAKLRF
-570 DDRSIATMKSHLGT
+570 DERSIATMKSHLGS

-608 ATDYIAIALSA
+608 ATDYIAIALAA
-619 LATESDISI
+619 LKTESDISI
-628 VSATLMQID
+628 VSATLGQID
-637 TAIWA
+637 TALWA
-642 YAHPS
+642 YSHPS
-647 HREALR
+647 HRAALR
-653 LQVAS
+653 LQVAT
-658 AVEAMLDAAKS
+658 AIEAALDAAKA
-669 GSDHQMQFA
+669 GSDHQLQFA
-678 RGFAN
+678 KGFAN
-683 NAVTP
+683 TAITP
-688 AQFERIKAML
+688 AQLASIAAML
-698 SGSINGLVIDAE
+698 GGSIAGLTIDAE
-710 IRWYLFLCGVKRGVF
+710 LRWFLFICGVKRGVF
-725 GAADIES
+725 GPADIEN
-732 ESAKDATAHGKQ
+732 ELALDKTAHGKQ
-744 YTAYAYAALPNKAA
+744 YGAMAYAQIPSKDA
-758 KAEAF
+758 KAKAF
-763 KSITTDNLS
+763 SAITTADLS
-772 NTIHAYKCRG
+772 NTIHSYTCRG
-782 FNENI
+782 FNDPLHTEI
-787 HHELLADFVDQY
+787 LADFVDEY
-799 FDVLLKVWETKGF
+799 FDVLLKVWETKGY

-822 FPTWVISDATVK
+822 FPSWVISDATVA

-839 LDFTGKDASNA
+839 LDVTGKDASHA
-850 LRRTILEG
+850 LRRTILES
-858 RDAMTRALKAQA
+858 RDAMVRALKAQA
-870 ADL
+870 ADQ

>member
-1 VPILRLDGWIGLS
+1 
-14 NKVINYASTFQ
+14 
-25 GANVPGTNIKQV
+25 VPGTNIKQV
-37 EATERSSLIKVSSY
+37 EAAERSTIIKAQSY
-51 SIDLDLTTGAENFRV
+51 RIDLDLTTGAENFRV
-66 KTTVKFA
+66 KTTIHFA
-73 GLKPGATTYID
+73 GLKPGASTFID
-84 CVGSTVIS
+84 CVGSKVIS
-92 SKLNGVDFDPK
+92 AKLNGADFDPK
-103 FDGETIYLPALAA
+103 FDGETIYLPPIAA
-116 ENLLEI
+116 ENVLEI

-166 PDQKATFRISTISPK
+166 PDQKATFTISTITPK

-193 TKELDGEKKFIQ
+193 THELDGNRKFIQ
-205 FAESQVIST
+205 FAQSQVIAT
-214 YVTAIVAGAYTS
+214 YVTAIVAGPYMS

-248 QYVDAANIFEVTKQ
+248 KYVDAENIFEVTKQ

-334 DLVTMKWWEDLWL
+334 DLVTMKWWDDLWL

-372 FNSLRKNWAYRVDQL
+372 FNSLRKNWAYRVDQM

-431 LKGLRLYFAKHAY
+431 IKGLRLYFAKHAF

-474 AGVNTLRPVI
+474 AGVNTLRPIIEVN
-484 AIDGDMYKSIS
+484 GDSYKSIA
-495 IKQEVPTMPVG
+495 IKQEVPAIPVG
-506 STELRP
+506 SRELRP

-518 LFDINAGKLSRR
+518 LFDLNGQKLSRR
-530 TSVELDIAGAL
+530 TSVELDVAG
-541 TEVTELAGQK
+541 EVTQVAELAGQK
-551 LADLVLINDK
+551 VADLVLINDK

-570 DDRSIATMKSHLGT
+570 DDRSISTMKSHLGK
-584 LDDSLARGLI
+584 LDDSLARGVI

-608 ATDYIAIALSA
+608 SSDYVAIALNA
-619 LATESDISI
+619 LASESDISI
-628 VSATLMQID
+628 VSATLMQLD
-637 TAIWA
+637 TVLWA
-642 YAHPS
+642 YADPAK
-647 HREALR
+647 RESLR
-653 LQVAS
+653 LLVAN
-658 AVEAMLDAAKS
+658 AVETMLDASAP
-669 GSDHQMQFA
+669 GSDHQLAFA

-683 NAVTP
+683 FAVTP
-688 AQFERIKAML
+688 SQCERIKAIL
-698 SGSINGLVIDAE
+698 NGEVNGLVIDADM
-710 IRWYLFLCGVKRGVF
+710 RWYLFISGVKRGVF
-725 GAADIES
+725 GAADIEA
-732 ESAKDATAHGKQ
+732 ESKRDNTAHGKQ
-744 YTAYAYAALPNKAA
+744 YTAQAFAAIPTKEA
-758 KAEAF
+758 KAKAF
-763 KSITTDNLS
+763 ASVTTDNLS
-772 NTIHAYKCRG
+772 NTIHAYTCQG
-782 FNENI
+782 FNQNI
-787 HHELLADFVDQY
+787 HQEILAEFVDQY
-799 FDVLLKVWETKGF
+799 FDAILKVWETKGY
-812 EIAETTATLL
+812 EIAETTATLM
-822 FPTWVISDATVK
+822 FPTWVISEDTVK

-839 LDFTGKDASNA
+839 LDVTGKDASHA
-850 LRRTILEG
+850 LRRSVTEG
-858 RDAMTRALKAQA
+858 RDTMVRALKARA
-870 ADL
+870 ADQ

>member
-1 VPILRLDGWIGLS
+1 M
-14 NKVINYASTFQ
+14 
-25 GANVPGTNIKQV
+25 PGTNIKQV
-37 EATERSSLIKVSSY
+37 EAAERSTIVKTESY
-51 SIDLDLTTGAENFRV
+51 RIDLDLTTGAENFRV

-84 CVGSTVIS
+84 CVGSKVIS
-92 SKLNGVDFDPK
+92 AKLNGVDFDPK
-103 FDGETIYLPALAA
+103 FDGETIYLPAIAA
-116 ENLLEI
+116 ENILEI
-122 EHDGIYSNSGE
+122 EHDGVYSNSGE

-166 PDQKATFRISTISPK
+166 PDQKATFTISTITPK

-193 TKELDGEKKFIQ
+193 TKDVDIDRKFIQ
-205 FAESQVIST
+205 FAQSQVIST
-214 YVTAIVAGAYTS
+214 YVTAIVAGAYMS

-248 QYVDAANIFEVTKQ
+248 KYVDAENIFEVTKQ

-359 VSESTKYKEAWTE
+359 VSESTKYTEAWTE

-387 TTTHPIATEMEDL
+387 TTTHPIATEMADL

-431 LKGLRLYFAKHAY
+431 IKGLRLYFAKHAY

-484 AIDGDMYKSIS
+484 AVDGDSYKSIS
-495 IKQEVPTMPVG
+495 IKQEAPSMPVG
-506 STELRP
+506 SKELRP

-518 LFDINAGKLSRR
+518 LFDIQGEKLSRR

-541 TEVTELAGQK
+541 TEVTALAGQK
-551 LADLVLINDK
+551 VADLVLINDK

-570 DDRSIATMKSHLGT
+570 DDRSIATMKSHLGK

-608 ATDYIAIALSA
+608 TSDYITIALNA
-619 LATESDISI
+619 LKTESDISI
-628 VSATLMQID
+628 VSATYLQFE

-642 YAHPS
+642 YANPS
-647 HREALR
+647 HRDALR
-653 LQVAS
+653 TQVADATAASLAS
-658 AVEAMLDAAKS
+658 ATP

-678 RGFAN
+678 RAFAN
-683 NAVTP
+683 NAITP
-688 AQFERIKAML
+688 AHFAKLKEIL
-698 SGSINGLVIDAE
+698 NGSENGLVIDAE
-710 IRWYLFLCGVKRGVF
+710 IRWYIFICGVKRGVF
-725 GAADIES
+725 GPAEIAA
-732 ESAKDATAHGKQ
+732 ESAKDNTAHGKQ
-744 YTAYAYAALPNKAA
+744 YTAYAHAAIPTKEAKTAA
-758 KAEAF
+758 F
-763 KSITTDNLS
+763 TSVTTDNLS
-772 NTIHAYKCRG
+772 NTIHSYMCRG

-787 HHELLADFVDQY
+787 HHELLAGFVDQY
-799 FDVLLKVWETKGF
+799 FDAILKVWETKGF

-822 FPTWVISDATVK
+822 FPSWVISEETVK
-834 KAQHW
+834 KAQQW
-839 LDFTGKDASNA
+839 LDVTGKDASNA
-850 LRRTILEG
+850 LRRAVTEG
-858 RDAMTRALKAQA
+858 RDAMSRALKARL
-870 ADL
+870 ADK